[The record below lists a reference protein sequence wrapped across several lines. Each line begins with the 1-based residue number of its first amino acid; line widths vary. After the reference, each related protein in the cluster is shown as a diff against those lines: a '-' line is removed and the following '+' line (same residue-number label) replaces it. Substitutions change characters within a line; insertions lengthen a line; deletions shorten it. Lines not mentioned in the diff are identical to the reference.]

1 MLSKD
6 SLIKPSLTTKFRVDL
21 EWWKMQDRNWRNS
34 LVSFLCP
41 EHQEIFA
48 HATEEKLM
56 DLVNPKT
63 GEVTRG
69 DGLIQTL
76 VEHCARQEGFIS
88 PNAPLVDTVF
98 KVFIV
103 NSNQPLT
110 AIELAERI
118 GKPADT
124 ILRTIGTTRVYKG
137 IRPVE
142 RVQTHMRR

>member
-1 MLSKD
+1 MLSKS
-6 SLIKPSLTTKFRVDL
+6 SLIKPGLTTKFRVDF
-21 EWWKMQDRNWRNS
+21 EWWKSQDRNWRNW
-34 LVSFLCP
+34 LVAFMCSK
-41 EHQEIFA
+41 HQELFIQSTDA
-48 HATEEKLM
+48 QEM
-56 DLVNPKT
+56 DLVNPET

-76 VEHCARQEGFIS
+76 VEHCAMQEGFIS
-88 PNAPLVDTVF
+88 PNAPLVDSVF

-103 NSNQPLT
+103 NRNQPLN

-137 IRPVE
+137 IRPV
-142 RVQTHMRR
+142 